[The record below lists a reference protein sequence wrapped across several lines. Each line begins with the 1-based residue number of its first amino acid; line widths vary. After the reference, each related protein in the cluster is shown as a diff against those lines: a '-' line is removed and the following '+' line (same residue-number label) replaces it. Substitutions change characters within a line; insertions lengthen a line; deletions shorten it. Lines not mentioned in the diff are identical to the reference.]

1 MGDSLPFK
9 FTYKEV
15 DPEWISTFYF
25 TTKSGLK
32 YELSIAVEGTGCQN
46 LTAVANFEALDNDEN
61 GEEHI
66 LTNKFEMLPI
76 MATVQEAIKTVLK
89 KNKLIKILQ
98 FSAKKEDEGDDRRK
112 NIYLKYIKKV
122 YPNAEVTQSGKD
134 TIVKLTK

>member
-1 MGDSLPFK
+1 MGDSSPFK

-32 YELSIAVEGTGCQN
+32 YELSIAVESTGCQN
-46 LTAVANFEALDNDEN
+46 LMAVANFEALDNDEN

-76 MATVQEAIKTVLK
+76 MATVQGAIKTVLK

-98 FSAKKEDEGDDRRK
+98 FSAKKENESDDRRK
-112 NIYLKYIKKV
+112 NIYLNYIKRA

-134 TIVKLTK
+134 TIVRLTN

>member
-32 YELSIAVEGTGCQN
+32 YELSIAVEGIECQD
-46 LTAVANFEALDNDEN
+46 LTAVANFEVLDNDEN

-76 MATVQEAIKTVLK
+76 MATIQEAMKTVLK

-112 NIYLKYIKKV
+112 NIYLNYIKRV
-122 YPNAEVTQSGKD
+122 YPNAEITQSGKD

>member
-25 TTKSGLK
+25 TTKAGLK
-32 YELSIAVEGTGCQN
+32 YELSIAVEGIECQD
-46 LTAVANFEALDNDEN
+46 LTAVANFEVLDNDEN

-76 MATVQEAIKTVLK
+76 MATVQEAMKTVLK

-112 NIYLKYIKKV
+112 NIYLNYIKRV
-122 YPNAEVTQSGKD
+122 YPNAEITQSGKD